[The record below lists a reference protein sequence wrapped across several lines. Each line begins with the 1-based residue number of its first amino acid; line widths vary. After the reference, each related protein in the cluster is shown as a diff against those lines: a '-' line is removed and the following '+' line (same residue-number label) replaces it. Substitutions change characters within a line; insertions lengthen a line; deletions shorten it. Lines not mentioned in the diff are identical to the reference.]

1 MTVELTS
8 VDFKIIA
15 LLQEDGRMPTAEVA
29 RRIGVSEATARRR
42 LANLIQGEVIRVT
55 AVANPVKLGFPFRVR
70 FAFMIEIDKYKDI
83 ATALYRMEEIRF
95 AHLVSG
101 SHDIL
106 AEGWFRTMDDL
117 VDFIINDLA
126 TIPGIHQLQ
135 TFYVQ
140 REIKRAHFHDHDVMS
155 LLNLEDKE

>member
-1 MTVELTS
+1 MTVELTP
-8 VDFKIIA
+8 VDIKIIA

-29 RRIGVSEATARRR
+29 RRIGVSEATVRRR

-55 AVANPVKLGFPFRVR
+55 AVANPDKLGFPFRVR
-70 FAFMIEIDKYKDI
+70 FAFLIDIAKYKEI
-83 ATALYRMEEIRF
+83 ATALYQMEEIRF

-155 LLNLEDKE
+155 LLNLEDQA